1 MPITFRSGES
11 LGAAKARHQSTSAP
25 VSKPKRKR
33 SVRGG
38 ATKAAEK
45 AITKKNNAA
54 TVLPDP
60 PKANKK
66 VSPKVTPAPKA
77 PAPKVAKKAAPKK
90 VTLVEK
96 PKAKAAAKASIAPT
110 ENKKATTAGKAAI
123 KIKETKPAN
132 MGTISDKENAE
143 RANPKG
149 GKPKAEQGTKSVLQ
163 KADEVLDLADV
174 YEGKFQRDTL
184 AKGLPEKVKAGIAKA
199 KPKVSVLPQAPVKP
213 TATEKAKQAMTSDAA
228 YKLPAKETVHPMGS
242 ASAKSVSEKKVSPK
256 VTPPPSKAVP
266 AKKETI
272 HPMGSEPAK
281 SVVKDKPAPKV
292 SLVAKST
299 GDPRNEPTAHQS
311 TSAPKKAE
319 PTSRLD
325 SKGETP
331 TESPNQVLAKANA
344 KSKGRALPKGGVSKA
359 KQDKVANPTERH
371 TTLLGK
377 FQGEQAKSPE
387 GVNAEKYKELAGGKK
402 DGILGDKYR
411 NDDVSYNQAYWA
423 SKLAEGKAAGN
434 KDIQT
439 ELAAEQKKIGMK
451 KAYSGDK
458 VVQEDDR
465 RRGKYILDS
474 LEKSGIE
481 PKVETKGSGLL
492 DENTTTTKTYDIG
505 TGTPIVVTEK
515 GNSPTLEI
523 GGKTIR
529 LGDDT
534 GTTYV
539 DGVATWDSKGQGD
552 NESFS
557 TSELGTMG
565 DQAKIEPIEAQNNL
579 DSINDEIANTTDPA
593 KLKSLYQRRLK
604 LMRLL
609 STKTRHS
616 NLLGLAD
623 TKRANLLG
631 IL

>member
-1 MPITFRSGES
+1 MDARE
-11 LGAAKARHQSTSAP
+11 AAYQK
-25 VSKPKRKR
+25 
-33 SVRGG
+33 
-38 ATKAAEK
+38 
-45 AITKKNNAA
+45 
-54 TVLPDP
+54 
-60 PKANKK
+60 
-66 VSPKVTPAPKA
+66 PAPK
-77 PAPKVAKKAAPKK
+77 P
-90 VTLVEK
+90 L
-96 PKAKAAAKASIAPT
+96 
-110 ENKKATTAGKAAI
+110 
-123 KIKETKPAN
+123 
-132 MGTISDKENAE
+132 
-143 RANPKG
+143 
-149 GKPKAEQGTKSVLQ
+149 
-163 KADEVLDLADV
+163 
-174 YEGKFQRDTL
+174 
-184 AKGLPEKVKAGIAKA
+184 
-199 KPKVSVLPQAPVKP
+199 
-213 TATEKAKQAMTSDAA
+213 
-228 YKLPAKETVHPMGS
+228 
-242 ASAKSVSEKKVSPK
+242 
-256 VTPPPSKAVP
+256 
-266 AKKETI
+266 
-272 HPMGSEPAK
+272 
-281 SVVKDKPAPKV
+281 VKDEPKITPPKV
-292 SLVAKST
+292 SLVAKPT